1 MGKLSFTGFENFAF
15 IPYAPETVKESLEF
29 DTDVVITHDGSEDR
43 APTRATARQTY
54 RYEFDASIVNAQS
67 PFNLFDQNI
76 RGDWAVPLWSEA
88 QYVGTVS
95 GTTIACNTVISDF
108 RADSLVLVFK
118 NNDSWQVR
126 QIDSIAEGVLTLTAS
141 LTAMTGAYVIPIRPA
156 TVLGNVGQQVS
167 SANLRYSVVYELSDP
182 RPYQTYI
189 GVMFILDHSDIMF
202 GHSLDRS
209 KASLLDALAMLSGAV
224 VNSGV
229 KLDLA
234 ICQWA
239 SNAVTTSWLDAT
251 AADIAEAIALVTAT
265 TATSEMEPDPAEAMT
280 AARTFFETTTPNPG
294 GRYDYLFYITGSNA
308 DTTAAASASSAL
320 LNGTGAYSGTRG
332 VQSRSII
339 FSQDSAHTAG
349 QQRELVNNWSNLQ
362 AGVDNWS
369 NDSATGADS
378 AETFGGFSNAYELGL
393 SGAGQRRQLDSI
405 DVSFRTPYQVRGWF
419 KSGSTGGTGARLLL
433 RRNGLDDEI
442 RGDFATPAIL
452 EEELGVIENITSTD
466 LGGGVWL
473 WSFDTTLSYH
483 LDNVIIALGNAT
495 SAQSVILFAA
505 SLRRQFQSDP
515 PTESAMLLDNT
526 GEAITV
532 VGDTTTDALFFCIQ
546 RALAPTIGYQYG
558 GFEIITDEPNGDA
571 MTKNIN
577 KIENRVDFGGAFTT
591 LSPWLY
597 SRIIS
602 AHAFPKDSLE
612 ELRQFKEFIYRRLGK
627 FRPVYLPTFQYD
639 LHITAISV
647 DQYTATCPASD
658 IREYNSNRTRVVIK
672 WDDGFWQGLTIG
684 AVDDIGGGLVEVTF
698 NEKMLGTEASQ
709 IRQTSF
715 IGEGRFDTD
724 RIEVTWSGYQTTD
737 TTINLVEIS
746 K

>member
-1 MGKLSFTGFENFAF
+1 MSKLAYPGFENFAF
-15 IPYAPETVKESLEF
+15 IPYAPDSVKESLEF
-29 DTDVVITHDGSEDR
+29 DTDVIITHDGSEDR
-43 APTRATARQTY
+43 TATRATARQTY

-118 NNDSWQVR
+118 NNESWQVR
-126 QIDSIAEGVLTLTAS
+126 QIDSISEGVLTLTAS

-202 GHSLDRS
+202 GHSLNRS
-209 KASLLDALAMLSGAV
+209 KASLLDALAMLNGAV

-265 TATSEMEPDPAEAMT
+265 TATADLSPDPAEAMA
-280 AARTFFETTTPNPG
+280 AARFFFGVTTPNPG
-294 GRYDYLFYITGSNA
+294 GRYDYLFYITGSNE
-308 DTTAAASASSAL
+308 DTTTAASESANL
-320 LNGTGAYSGTRG
+320 LNGTGPYSGTRS
-332 VQSRSII
+332 VESRAII
-339 FSQDSAHTAG
+339 FSQDEAHVPG
-349 QQRELVNNWSNLQ
+349 QQKELVDNWDNLW

-369 NDSATGADS
+369 NDGATGADS
-378 AETFGGFSNAYELGL
+378 GETFEDLINAYDLGIT
-393 SGAGQRRQLDSI
+393 GAGQRRQLNSI
-405 DVSFRTPYQVRGWF
+405 AVSFRTPYQVRGWF
-419 KSGSTGGTGARLLL
+419 KSGSTGGVGGRLLI
-433 RRNGLDDEI
+433 RRNGMDNEI
-442 RGDFATPAIL
+442 AGAFAEPAIL
-452 EEELGVIENITSTD
+452 EEELGDINNIIITD
-466 LGGGVWL
+466 KGGGVWF
-473 WSFDTTLSYH
+473 WSFQTTFTS
-483 LDNVIIALGNAT
+483 DPNNVIIAIGNNLSGAST
-495 SAQSVILFAA
+495 VLFAA
-505 SLRRQFQSDP
+505 SLRRAIERDP

-546 RALAPTIGYQYG
+546 RALAPTIGYQYD
-558 GFEIITDEPNGDA
+558 GFEIITDEPDGNA